1 MTRLNNLFQNT
12 PQNLLN
18 IYFTAGYP
26 NLDDTE
32 TIILQ
37 LEKAGADL
45 IEIGVPFSDPL
56 ADGPTIQESGTA
68 ALENGM
74 TLSLLF
80 EQIEK
85 VRQKTEIPL
94 IMMGYFNQVMQYGED
109 KFIQKCVE
117 VAVDGVILPDL
128 PLFEYEKFYR
138 EKFEKAGLSISF
150 LITPQTTPERI
161 QKVDELTTGFV
172 YVVADSSITG
182 SSKGLSDAQLAYFQR
197 IKEANLK
204 SPTMIGFGISNKET
218 FNSACQFANGAIIG
232 SAFIRA
238 LSEGE
243 DLKKTISEFVE
254 MVRGEH
260 LVAWF

>member
-1 MTRLNNLFQNT
+1 MTRLNHLFKTT
-12 PQNLLN
+12 PKNLLN

-26 NLDDTE
+26 KLNDTE

-56 ADGPTIQESGTA
+56 ADGPTIQDSGTA

-74 TLSLLF
+74 TLPLLF

-85 VRQKTEIPL
+85 ARQNTEIPL
-94 IMMGYFNQVMQYGED
+94 ILMGYFNQVMQYGED

-117 VAVDGVILPDL
+117 VGVDGVILPDL

-138 EKFEKAGLSISF
+138 EKFEKAGLAISF
-150 LITPQTTPERI
+150 LITPQTSPERI
-161 QKVDELTTGFV
+161 RKVDELTTGFV

-182 SSKGLSDAQLAYFQR
+182 SSKGLSEAQLAYFQR
-197 IKEANLK
+197 IKDANLK
-204 SPTMIGFGISNKET
+204 NPTMIGFGISNNET
-218 FNSACQFANGAIIG
+218 FSSACQFANGAIIG

-238 LSEGE
+238 LTKSN
-243 DLKKTISEFVE
+243 DLEQTILEFVK
-254 MVRGEH
+254 MVKGKEN
-260 LVAWF
+260 